1 MESTAMLCE
10 QAREHLS
17 AYLDKE
23 LTSELSAA
31 VRAHLET
38 CAECRA
44 LLADLRATAGLLG
57 RLPVRRAPEHI
68 ATDVQ
73 REMERRSILEES
85 PRVEPQPQERTLAIH
100 RVRPW
105 PRVMAVAA
113 TLVLAAGI
121 GVLAW
126 LSREGGRA
134 AAPSPVALSDGPAVT
149 LEWADTGKAGA
160 LLSLELAEEA
170 RAYGLADGA
179 VERDAAGY
187 YYYDKRG
194 GGAVV
199 DRARGRA
206 VDPAALAAANN
217 LADPAGREGA
227 FGNTGVSRVSPPA
240 GVAGGEVAPDVGRMS
255 RWSLDSYVVAKGP
268 GHALEINGMPVDLGL
283 ARANILGSLA
293 LGRDAEEKAAP
304 TLRPAPVTRKA
315 DGRLATDLKA
325 GGPSAVQAVMNY
337 VAAGEAGV
345 EDLQAVANRSNLDR
359 ADNQIVLAAESRD
372 DANRELRRLFAANG
386 FQAIAAEERMTAAA
400 TATTPETFD
409 IEGKAGEAAAKAE
422 AGDAITEAT
431 GAGSAGKAAGGE
443 VASKAKA
450 GKSFGKGAG
459 TLEAG
464 VYYLASRNGEDTW
477 VVLTDPDTLSR
488 FGSQLAQTSV
498 ATVSTDSSEQFQA
511 LGELQERFR
520 SSQTDLAKR
529 GVEQSAEPPALGALA
544 FGTSKEE
551 AWARTAGGAAA
562 KGLGDQEGDVAAAP
576 ARDLGQK
583 PAAGLGAPPPA
594 AVAAKPS
601 EKKASSPGE
610 RQSTAKPYEG
620 ELAAGVRAAPKKEPG
635 PASQA
640 KASPAAAEAHPAEPA
655 QQAPATEVQRE
666 KTEAKDLEVA
676 RRAQALKEK
685 LAKPDD
691 AAAARP
697 ADELDEAMRPDAA
710 QTAEQLDMTPGGTQA
725 RAPLPAVVMGKSLS
739 GNAPQQPAGEKVA
752 KGLARQP
759 MAEPAP
765 TQQTPKAGAGTG
777 RRHEELRRL
786 NLPRNQVLLV
796 VRVRQATPAA
806 RAQMRAKY
814 AERNQAAPADA
825 TRQTQPGP
833 QD

>member
-1 MESTAMLCE
+1 MLCQ

-44 LLADLRATAGLLG
+44 LLADLRATADLLG

-73 REMERRSILEES
+73 REMERRSLLEET
-85 PRVEPQPQERTLAIH
+85 PRVEPLPQERTLAIH
-100 RVRPW
+100 RARPW

-134 AAPSPVALSDGPAVT
+134 AAPSPIALSDSPAVD
-149 LEWADTGKAGA
+149 LEWAEGDKTGMTVLA
-160 LLSLELAEEA
+160 EPAEEA
-170 RAYGLADGA
+170 RAYALTDGA
-179 VERDAAGY
+179 TKYGAAWHF
-187 YYYDKRG
+187 YYDEWGRA
-194 GGAVV
+194 GGAS
-199 DRARGRA
+199 RARGMA

-240 GVAGGEVAPDVGRMS
+240 GVAGGEDALKEGLAL
-255 RWSLDSYVVAKGP
+255 RWSRDFYEVAKGP
-268 GHALEINGMPVDLGL
+268 GHALETNGMPADLAAAKADALDVSGDL
-283 ARANILGSLA
+283 ASLA
-293 LGRDAEEKAAP
+293 LSRAPEDKVAA
-304 TLRPAPVTRKA
+304 TLRPGAVARKA
-315 DGRLATDLKA
+315 GGRLATDLKA
-325 GGPSAVQAVMNY
+325 GGPSAVQAVMND

-345 EDLQAVANRSNLDR
+345 EDLQAVANRSNLAR
-359 ADNQIVLAAESRD
+359 ADNQIVLAAESRGE
-372 DANRELRRLFAANG
+372 ANRELERLFVANG
-386 FQAIAAEERMTAAA
+386 FQAIPAQGQTTVAGTTAHKAYGLQ
-400 TATTPETFD
+400 
-409 IEGKAGEAAAKAE
+409 GKAGKAAAKAE
-422 AGDAITEAT
+422 
-431 GAGSAGKAAGGE
+431 GGE
-443 VASKAKA
+443 VASKAK
-450 GKSFGKGAG
+450 GGETF
-459 TLEAG
+459 EAG

-488 FGSQLAQTSV
+488 FGSQLAQASV

-520 SSQTDLAKR
+520 SNQGDLAKR
-529 GVEQSAEPPALGALA
+529 GVEKSGEPPALGAVA
-544 FGTSKEE
+544 GFGALVEE
-551 AWARTAGGAAA
+551 ARGRTAGGTAG
-562 KGLGDQEGDVAAAP
+562 KGLGDRETGVAGTP
-576 ARDLGQK
+576 ARDLDQK
-583 PAAGLGAPPPA
+583 PGAGLGAPPPA
-594 AVAAKPS
+594 APPPAVAAKPA
-601 EKKASSPGE
+601 EKKAPS
-610 RQSTAKPYEG
+610 RDDHLRSTTKPYEG
-620 ELAAGVRAAPKKEPG
+620 ELAAAGGAAPKKESG
-635 PASQA
+635 PASHP
-640 KASPAAAEAHPAEPA
+640 KASPAAAEAHPAKPA
-655 QQAPATEVQRE
+655 QQVAGDEVQRE
-666 KTEAKDLEVA
+666 KTEAKDPEVA

-685 LAKPDD
+685 PAKPDD

-710 QTAEQLDMTPGGTQA
+710 QTTEQVAETPNGTLP
-725 RAPLPAVVMGKSLS
+725 PLPAVVMGKSIA
-739 GNAPQQPAGEKVA
+739 GNGPQQPAGEKVA
-752 KGLARQP
+752 KGLAQQP

-765 TQQTPKAGAGTG
+765 TQQTSKAGAGTG

-806 RAQMRAKY
+806 QEAMRAKY

-825 TRQTQPGP
+825 TRQGQPGP
-833 QD
+833 